1 MDSYDEALNVLI
13 GMRQYEMK
21 LFEIYGSFSNIF
33 NEHKNFWHEISIEE
47 NTHAFMVETF
57 ISLYKNGDISFS
69 DRTFHNSQINNDINK
84 LIFFQKDIE
93 KRKIDIK
100 KAVEFALSA
109 ESSIIERDL
118 FKLKDND
125 PSEFKKILKVLHED
139 SKRHYFKI
147 KEFHQNIM
155 EKEDEGLNS

>member
-1 MDSYDEALNVLI
+1 MDSYDETLNVLI
-13 GMRQYEMK
+13 AMRQYEMK

-57 ISLYKNGDISFS
+57 ISLYQDGDISFS
-69 DRTFHNSQINNDINK
+69 DRTFHHSQIKDDINK
-84 LIFFQKDIE
+84 LISYQNDIG

-100 KAVEFALSA
+100 KAIEFALAA
-109 ESSIIERDL
+109 ESCIIEKDL
-118 FKLKDND
+118 YKYKNND
-125 PSEFKKILKVLHED
+125 PLEFKKILKVLHED

-155 EKEDEGLNS
+155 EKKDEGLNS